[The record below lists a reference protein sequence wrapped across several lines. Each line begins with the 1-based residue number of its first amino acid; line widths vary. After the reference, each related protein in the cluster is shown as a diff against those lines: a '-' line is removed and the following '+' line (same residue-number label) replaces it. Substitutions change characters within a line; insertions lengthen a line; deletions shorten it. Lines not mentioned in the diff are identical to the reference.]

1 MIKWVEALLIAGGL
15 AALLLP
21 FIGFYV
27 AWIQIRRQKEYKQC
41 RETMDSEKDES
52 DYTRY
57 IMGSNQIL
65 MYLFLALYSIAYTK
79 SRRTKRQIRF
89 VGVTIPI
96 LLIITI
102 IMGVI
107 NWGLYAASHCK
118 DKTYG
123 TAAIISTNVLFI
135 LTLITVA
142 GSLAIFFMMSN
153 RGASAGKVSH

>member
-1 MIKWVEALLIAGGL
+1 
-15 AALLLP
+15 
-21 FIGFYV
+21 
-27 AWIQIRRQKEYKQC
+27 
-41 RETMDSEKDES
+41 MDSEKDES

-57 IMGSNQIL
+57 IMGVNQIL

-102 IMGVI
+102 IMGII

-123 TAAIISTNVLFI
+123 TAAIISNNVLLI
-135 LTLITVA
+135 VTLITVG
-142 GSLAIFFMMSN
+142 GSLAIFIMMSN